1 MITPVVLVHG
11 MWHGSWCWS
20 LVTGPLAAS
29 GVPSVAVDLE
39 GHGLKGRSPRAR
51 WSRPFDPAAFA
62 AEPAPSAAVTASSAA
77 AGLVAEIRRAGG
89 GRPCVVVVHSMA
101 GVVGTAAA
109 ELAPE
114 LFAELVYLAAFAP
127 VSGAPAAAYLAEP
140 ENAGEHVSAL
150 LVADPAAVG
159 ALRQDT
165 GDSSGHA
172 AVRNAF
178 YHDVDRETAD
188 AAIGLLG
195 PDGPAGFA
203 GEILKITPQRYGS
216 VPHTYLVCTEDRTV
230 PPALQRRFIT
240 EIDAVSAAPTTVI
253 ELASAHSPF
262 LSVPEE
268 FAAVVAAVY
277 RAHEQATVA
286 V

>member
-1 MITPVVLVHG
+1 

-20 LVTGPLAAS
+20 RVTGPLAAL
-29 GVPSVAVDLE
+29 GVPSLAVDLE
-39 GHGLKGRSPRAR
+39 GHGLKGRSPEAR

-62 AEPAPSAAVTASSAA
+62 AEAAPSAAVTASSAA
-77 AGLVAEIRRAGG
+77 AELVAEIRRAGG

-127 VSGAPAAAYLAEP
+127 VSGAPVAAYLAEP

-165 GDSSGHA
+165 GNGFGHA
-172 AVRNAF
+172 AVRDAF
-178 YHDVDRETAD
+178 YHDVDQETAD

-203 GEILKITPQRYGS
+203 GETLKITSQRYGS
-216 VPHTYLVCTEDRTV
+216 VRHTYLVCTEDRAV

-240 EIDAVSAAPTTVI
+240 EIDAVSAEPTTVI

-277 RAHEQATVA
+277 RAHEQVTATV
-286 V
+286 